1 MLYRR
6 ASCVIVSS
14 PRLAD
19 HSRIARLARRV
30 VVIPFGIKLDPYL
43 NSDLPDSPGSEALR
57 AQYSLPLVLCV
68 GRLVY
73 YKGVDVLI
81 KAMRMCPGTLLVIGT
96 GPMEHKLRQLAVQLG
111 IESRVKFMGHVSSE
125 DLVNLYHAAD
135 LFVLPSTQP
144 TEAFGVVQIEAMACG
159 LPVVST
165 DLPTGVPWVNQNGV
179 TGLIVPPGDP
189 DALAAAINQLFDD
202 QALRSRMGEAG
213 KRRAVEQFSAERMV
227 GDFIATIESVIAS

>member
-1 MLYRR
+1 
-6 ASCVIVSS
+6 
-14 PRLAD
+14 
-19 HSRIARLARRV
+19 
-30 VVIPFGIKLDPYL
+30 
-43 NSDLPDSPGSEALR
+43 
-57 AQYSLPLVLCV
+57 
-68 GRLVY
+68 
-73 YKGVDVLI
+73 
-81 KAMRMCPGTLLVIGT
+81 
-96 GPMEHKLRQLAVQLG
+96 MEHKLRQLAVQLG